1 MMQRITN
8 PILTGWRGLQT
19 LVLAAALLSGC
30 ADPDLEDLHQFIAAN
45 KAASPGKKLEPLPKI
60 EPYHPFQYTA
70 QGIKD
75 PFAMSEF
82 VKNDEAAELARIG
95 IGIRPNPERPREEL
109 EKYSLGSLQ
118 MVGTFTNTQM
128 TELWA
133 LVKAP
138 DGIVHRVRPG
148 NHLGNDH
155 GRILNITDQRIDL
168 LEIVPDNDRG
178 WKERNSFLSLSE

>member
-1 MMQRITN
+1 MMQRTTN
-8 PILTGWRGLQT
+8 PILAGWRGLQT
-19 LVLAAALLSGC
+19 LGLAVALLSGC

-45 KAASPGKKLEPLPKI
+45 KASSPGKKLDPLPEI

-70 QGIKD
+70 QGLKD
-75 PFAMSEF
+75 PFALSEF
-82 VKNDEAAELARIG
+82 VQDAEAAELARIET
-95 IGIRPNPERPREEL
+95 GIRPNPERPREEL

-133 LVKAP
+133 LIKAP

-178 WKERNSFLSLSE
+178 WQERNSFLSLSE